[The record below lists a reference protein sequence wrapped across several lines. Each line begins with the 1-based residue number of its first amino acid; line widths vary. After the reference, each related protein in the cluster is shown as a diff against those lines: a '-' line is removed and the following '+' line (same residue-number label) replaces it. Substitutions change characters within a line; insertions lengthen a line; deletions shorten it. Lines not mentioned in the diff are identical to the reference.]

1 MVILAAIM
9 YLALAACM
17 ESRTTSAPLS
27 EPTLYEWIGPG
38 TAPSLEQ
45 LALSKS
51 LCFQEAKLLDP
62 HAEHGIMSEHRK
74 AHVKLCMRKEGW
86 GEKAVKRDQF
96 GGS

>member
-1 MVILAAIM
+1 MAILIVFV

-17 ESRTTSAPLS
+17 KSQTTSTPPS
-27 EPTLYEWIGPG
+27 EPTVYEWIGPG

-51 LCFQEAKLLDP
+51 LCFQEAELLDP
-62 HAEHGIMSEHRK
+62 HAEPGIMSEHRK

-86 GEKAVKRDQF
+86 GEKAVK
-96 GGS
+96 